1 MEPSDEITKGVDLK
15 DETKAVG
22 KAAGLMTV
30 AVALSRVTG
39 YLRIFALAYALGIG
53 LESTIPNAYNLA
65 NVMPNMFYELLAGAI
80 LASVL
85 IPIFTKHLI
94 ANEKVEAWGLI
105 NTITNLAL
113 LVLGAIVVLAIFFP
127 APFVYTQTFL
137 SQGAAPIDEIT
148 FFFRV
153 FAPQIVFYAL
163 AAIFSAVL
171 FSHKKFFVATIAPVL
186 NNLTVIFTVMFLY
199 IPFAKSDSELGL
211 WILALGTTMG
221 VVVMTLIMMPSVV
234 KLGFKYRPSIDLKH
248 PSIAKFR
255 AMALPVLGFVAFNQI
270 GLTVLN
276 NMAIQFPGGISAY
289 QYAWPLFQLTYAVLS
304 YPISNALFP
313 YLSEHSAKNDMAAF
327 REQVSLG
334 VRTIGYLLIP
344 ATLVV
349 YVLSLPLVRLLLEHG
364 TFAAEIGA
372 TVLTTGMLQG
382 LALGIFSFSL
392 WMFVTKVFYA
402 LHDTVTPMWVTGI
415 GTAIL
420 VGLIFALVGSYG
432 VTGIAYAHSIQYLVT
447 GTLLLVVLRR
457 KIGTIDGRAILRSLS
472 QQVLAAS
479 VAASMAWIVSVSTV
493 WLLGSD
499 VLAYQILE
507 VTAALI
513 AAILTYLLITRL
525 LRVPELEFVA
535 GIVPGLS
542 RLVRLDKAA

>member
-1 MEPSDEITKGVDLK
+1 MEPSDIQSLKGDLK

-22 KAAGLMTV
+22 RAAGLMTV

-53 LESTIPNAYNLA
+53 LESATPNAYNLA

-94 ANEKVEAWGLI
+94 ANEKAEAWALV

-127 APFVYTQTFL
+127 QPFVYTQTFL

-148 FFFRV
+148 FFFRI
-153 FAPQIVFYAL
+153 FAPQIVFYAI
-163 AAIFSAVL
+163 AAIYSAIL

-186 NNLTVIFTVMFLY
+186 NNLTVIFTVMVLY
-199 IPFAKSDSELGL
+199 VPFSKGDPELGL

-221 VVVMTLIMMPSVV
+221 VVVMTLVMMPAVI
-234 KLGFKYRPSIDLKH
+234 KLGLKYSPSINLRH
-248 PSIAKFR
+248 PSMAKFG
-255 AMALPVLGFVAFNQI
+255 AMALPVLAFVGLNQI

-313 YLSEHSAKNDMAAF
+313 YLSEHSAKNDMPAF

-349 YVLSLPLVRLLLEHG
+349 FVLSFPLVRLLLEHG
-364 TFAAEIGA
+364 TFAAELGA
-372 TVLTTGMLQG
+372 TAMTAGMLQG

-402 LHDTVTPMWVTGI
+402 LHDTVSPMWVTGV

-420 VGLIFALVGSYG
+420 VGLIFALVSTFG
-432 VTGIAYAHSIQYLVT
+432 VVGIAYAHSIQYLVT

-457 KIGTIDGRAILRSLS
+457 KIGNIDGHAIVWSLS
-472 QQVLAAS
+472 RQI
-479 VAASMAWIVSVSTV
+479 VAALFAAGMAWVVSVGIV
-493 WLLGSD
+493 ELLGLD
-499 VLAYQILE
+499 LLVYQMLE
-507 VTAALI
+507 VIASLI
-513 AAILTYLLITRL
+513 AAMVTYVVITRFL
-525 LRVPELEFVA
+525 NLPELAFVA
-535 GIVPGLS
+535 GFVPGLG
-542 RLVRLDKAA
+542 RLVRLKTAA